1 MNSTESIALA
11 LSFSASVKLL
21 LLTLHAPRDSA
32 ATVPASSFLH
42 AGGEVGGAAGG
53 GPSNGIS
60 ALIEAKAHGRRST
73 CLQAAGQ
80 LHCMMD
86 GAVDVIGAPARHG
99 AGMCRCCSDPSQYLA
114 NAKPA
119 ISRLLDAR
127 MPFANFVGKVAAKA
141 SHSRKRSRGY
151 APAIFSVSTPLLTV

>member
-11 LSFSASVKLL
+11 LSFSASVKL

-53 GPSNGIS
+53 GLSNGIS

-86 GAVDVIGAPARHG
+86 GAVDVIGAPARPA
-99 AGMCRCCSDPSQYLA
+99 AGMCRCCWPTH
-114 NAKPA
+114 N
-119 ISRLLDAR
+119 
-127 MPFANFVGKVAAKA
+127 
-141 SHSRKRSRGY
+141 RSRGWMH
-151 APAIFSVSTPLLTV
+151 ACLLQILLAKLPRRIAIGAGSEG

>member
-53 GPSNGIS
+53 GLSNGIS

-99 AGMCRCCSDPSQYLA
+99 AGMCRCCSDPSSTWPMQNRPSAGCWMHACLLQISLVKLPRRLA
-114 NAKPA
+114 IAG
-119 ISRLLDAR
+119 SDRGVMLRRSFLYQLL
-127 MPFANFVGKVAAKA
+127 
-141 SHSRKRSRGY
+141 Y
-151 APAIFSVSTPLLTV
+151 